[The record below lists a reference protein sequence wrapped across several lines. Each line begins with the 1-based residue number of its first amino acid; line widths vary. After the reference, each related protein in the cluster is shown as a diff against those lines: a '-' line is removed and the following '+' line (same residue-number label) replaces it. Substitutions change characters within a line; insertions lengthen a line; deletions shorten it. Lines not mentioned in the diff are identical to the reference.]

1 MADPATNPHE
11 NSQAPPT
18 ATNAAA
24 ANRSQ
29 GVRRATNVGQP
40 QGANNAR
47 GIPQQSQL
55 NLYTEQDQPMAGQ
68 AANEQQ
74 AYIAMENPAL
84 APALLQA
91 HQPTAIPLGIVA
103 NDQVAT
109 VPAAASISLTRHTT
123 FSSFYQDEHK
133 DPMRDR
139 YATIMARF
147 DAMAPTPLTAE
158 AVLET
163 ALGNPSVPGTYLCC
177 ASLHGAARPRIYLL
191 HLMSKYVPAFDGTT
205 TPWDNRLFCFL
216 GKILHGTA
224 QTVALPANVFSTV
237 ACTVY
242 DDAKLLAELP
252 NIGPTDMLPRLNAGA
267 ADSIFVHT
275 RYLMYLPSKYASLF
289 LSHNGYCVREVWDI
303 LLPVLQADNLL
314 QQATSLTNWLR
325 ASWHVT
331 QANNRGAPITAVA
344 LASPFMDKDLAGHR
358 KLLLNTALPY
368 LDDPQDPGLNSAI
381 IQMANAVAS

>member
-1 MADPATNPHE
+1 MADPAPNSHA

-18 ATNAAA
+18 AINAAT

-29 GVRRATNVGQP
+29 GTRRATNVGQP
-40 QGANNAR
+40 QGTNNAR

-55 NLYTEQDQPMAGQ
+55 NLHLEQGQPITRQ
-68 AANEQQ
+68 AADEQQ

-84 APALLQA
+84 APALPQA
-91 HQPTAIPLGIVA
+91 HQPAALPPGIVA
-103 NDQVAT
+103 NDRATT

-147 DAMAPTPLTAE
+147 DAMAPTPLSAE

-191 HLMSKYVPAFDGTT
+191 HLMSKYVPAFDGST

-216 GKILHGTA
+216 GEILHGTA

-237 ACTVY
+237 ACV
-242 DDAKLLAELP
+242 
-252 NIGPTDMLPRLNAGA
+252 R
-267 ADSIFVHT
+267 IFT
-275 RYLMYLPSKYASLF
+275 
-289 LSHNGYCVREVWDI
+289 G
-303 LLPVLQADNLL
+303 
-314 QQATSLTNWLR
+314 
-325 ASWHVT
+325 
-331 QANNRGAPITAVA
+331 
-344 LASPFMDKDLAGHR
+344 
-358 KLLLNTALPY
+358 
-368 LDDPQDPGLNSAI
+368 
-381 IQMANAVAS
+381 